1 MGFIVDFLA
10 ATTKRSG
17 FACGKEEVEFL
28 RFCRGEIDKSG
39 KIMLL
44 TEVTAY
50 GGDRIYLGF
59 LLP

>member
-1 MGFIVDFLA
+1 MGFIVDFLVI
-10 ATTKRSG
+10 TTKRSG
-17 FACGKEEVEFL
+17 FACGKEDVEFL
-28 RFCRGEIDKSG
+28 RCCRGEIDKSG